1 MFDFKQ
7 LIGHQSLSYRTKGNK
22 NIAEQNKVD
31 TLFKI
36 FFHRYN
42 QEFSQESPRRNSKI
56 VISGKIPT
64 RPG

>member
-1 MFDFKQ
+1 
-7 LIGHQSLSYRTKGNK
+7 
-22 NIAEQNKVD
+22 
-31 TLFKI
+31 LFKV
-36 FFHRYN
+36 FVHRYN